1 MLVNGLVTKRFSR
14 HGEIAGTDVYGT
26 HVEQA
31 VALSA
36 RGGAELH
43 SPVDVIFLLPSGGG
57 GALTTCFS
65 DKTASRPGYR
75 IGRSEFAELRPPFWI
90 AARKSG
96 THKVCVCI
104 YHENAKFM
112 IKGPTLKVS
121 YKELCQVL
129 SKLISEF
136 SLQSS
141 FYYDFSKQLHLT
153 TV

>member
-1 MLVNGLVTKRFSR
+1 MCMAPMSNKKWPFPHEVGRSYIPQSTSSFFYHL
-14 HGEIAGTDVYGT
+14 
-26 HVEQA
+26 
-31 VALSA
+31 
-36 RGGAELH
+36 
-43 SPVDVIFLLPSGGG
+43 G